1 MWQQVQKPIDVMTT
15 LFSGLLRGIPLQA
28 LQPLLV
34 EHVSLSSDD
43 IAPRRCQQWWCR
55 RRRSCLLG
63 ATGVC
68 NVCGVW
74 GGMRAVGNPAIGA
87 CKALLDRDR
96 RAAAIVEHIVDVVFA
111 ATCQH
116 VDPKAAIVWIDVL
129 VAFDKDTHC
138 VATRVA
144 DVLDLALYN
153 TRSHACAD
161 LNCPEVADSQRVHHR
176 GGLAK

>member
-1 MWQQVQKPIDVMTT
+1 MTT

-129 VAFDKDTHC
+129 VAFDVDTH
-138 VATRVA
+138 
-144 DVLDLALYN
+144 
-153 TRSHACAD
+153 
-161 LNCPEVADSQRVHHR
+161 
-176 GGLAK
+176 